1 MSMSQLR
8 KQLHKRID
16 NLPDDIVEQIANFT
30 LFIMAQKHIHPI
42 YEEWQGQQWQDF
54 ALEQFFREDDDVE
67 YSLQDAQEIY
77 HRP

>member
-30 LFIMAQKHIHPI
+30 LFIMAQKHNHPI

-54 ALEQFFREDDDVE
+54 ALEQFFRDEDDVE
-67 YSLQDAQEIY
+67 YSLHDAQEIY
-77 HRP
+77 QQS